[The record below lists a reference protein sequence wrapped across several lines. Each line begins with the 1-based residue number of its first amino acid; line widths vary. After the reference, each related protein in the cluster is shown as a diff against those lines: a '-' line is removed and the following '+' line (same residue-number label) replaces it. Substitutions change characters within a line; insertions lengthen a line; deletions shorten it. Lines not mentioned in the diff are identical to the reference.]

1 MPVEVTR
8 GDSPVVLG
16 MPHTGTDMP
25 VRIFDQ
31 LTPIGQTLG
40 DTDWHIQRLYD
51 GLIPGA
57 TIVRAMFHRYVI
69 DANRDPKGTSLY
81 PGQNTTGLVPMT
93 NFDGEALW
101 LSLIHI

>member
-25 VRIFDQ
+25 VKIFDQ

-51 GLIPGA
+51 RLPGA
-57 TIVRAMFHRYVI
+57 TVVRATFHRYVI

-81 PGQNTTGLVPMT
+81 PAKIRRGWCP
-93 NFDGEALW
+93 
-101 LSLIHI
+101 

>member
-1 MPVEVTR
+1 MPVEVIR

-57 TIVRAMFHRYVI
+57 TVVRATFHRYVI
-69 DANRDPKGTSLY
+69 DAMAN
-81 PGQNTTGLVPMT
+81 
-93 NFDGEALW
+93 
-101 LSLIHI
+101 LSL